1 MKLQKKTEALP
12 THKKAIL
19 QVVAYRRIRL
29 AVNSVLNRFDLNTTQ
44 WMMLSVLYESAT
56 GLRITDIARSLE
68 VEVPLITRLSRSLI
82 KAGLVES
89 KSNTGD
95 KRTKPVGLTSAG
107 QKVIGRVDKEL
118 QKKTAELE
126 EGLSNKEVNGYF
138 KTLAAFRD
146 NAAPGV

>member
-1 MKLQKKTEALP
+1 MKLQKKIEALP

-19 QVVAYRRIRL
+19 QVVAYRRIRT
-29 AVNSVLNRFDLNTTQ
+29 AVNGVLNRFDLNTTQ

-95 KRTKPVGLTSAG
+95 KRTKPVGLTPAG
-107 QKVIGRVDKEL
+107 QKVIGKVDKEL

-126 EGLSNKEVNGYF
+126 EGLSNTEVNGYF
-138 KTLAAFRD
+138 KTLAAFMD
-146 NAAPGV
+146 NAAQGV